1 MKTTLNFDET
11 TMRRLKGLAATRGVT
26 MSELVEGAVQRLL
39 DENPEKA
46 ELPGL
51 PLWEGS
57 ELLVDIANREAS
69 YTAMEDR

>member
-26 MSELVEGAVQRLL
+26 MSELVEGAVQRPLN
-39 DENPEKA
+39 ENPEKA

-51 PLWEGS
+51 PVWEGG